1 MKKGNRWM
9 RIGLT
14 GLTVVALTW
23 VPSIAWAHCDT
34 LDGPVVKAARLALE
48 KGDLTLV
55 LKWVK
60 KDNEDEVRNAFEH
73 ALKVRRTGPEAR
85 ALADRYFFET
95 LVRLHRAGEGAP
107 YTGLKPAGTQPEPA
121 VLAADEALEKG
132 SVDALLKLLSDELA
146 TGVRKRYALARE
158 RQTRS
163 EVSVEAGREFVAAY
177 VEFVHYA
184 EGMHSLATGTATS
197 HEAGAEPGAERLHEH

>member
-1 MKKGNRWM
+1 M
-9 RIGLT
+9 RRKVTWRQIAVGA
-14 GLTVVALTW
+14 LTVLAMGWLPTVAQ
-23 VPSIAWAHCDT
+23 AHCDT

-48 KGDLTLV
+48 KGDVNPV

-73 ALKVRRTGPEAR
+73 ALKVRKAGAEAR

-121 VLAADEALEKG
+121 VLAADEVLEKG
-132 SVDALLKLLSDELA
+132 SVDALVKLLSDELA
-146 TGVRKRYALARE
+146 TGVRKRFAHARE
-158 RQTRS
+158 RQTRA

-184 EGMHSLATGTATS
+184 EGVHAVAAGMATS
-197 HEAGAEPGAERLHEH
+197 HGAGAEPGAEGLHEH

>member
-1 MKKGNRWM
+1 MRNTVRW
-9 RIGLT
+9 RQIALGS
-14 GLTVVALTW
+14 VAALALGCL
-23 VPSIAWAHCDT
+23 PSTTWAHCDS
-34 LDGPVVKAARLALE
+34 LDGPVVKAAKLALE
-48 KGDLTLV
+48 RGDVTPV

-60 KDNEDEVRNAFEH
+60 KDTEDEVRNAFEH
-73 ALKVRRTGPEAR
+73 ALKVRKAGAEAR

-132 SVDALLKLLSDELA
+132 SVDALVKLLSDELA
-146 TGVRKRYALARE
+146 TGVRKRFAHARE
-158 RQTRS
+158 RQTKA

-184 EGMHSLATGTATS
+184 EGMHSVATGAATS
-197 HEAGAEPGAERLHEH
+197 HEADAPAEAHVLHTH